1 MLIPPSSS
9 TLPYSCLKAAK
20 SKLSPLC
27 RAAVS
32 SRQAAAAEDVSLD
45 ADLQRDCGKERD
57 ELCLDAG

>member
-1 MLIPPSSS
+1 MFPSPTSF
-9 TLPYSCLKAAK
+9 TLPRSCLKAAK
-20 SKLSPLC
+20 PKLSPLC

-57 ELCLDAG
+57 ELCLEAG